1 MLVAGSACA
10 AGLPAASASDT
21 AVTVMAHGVQV
32 RHGEATLRVTAV
44 AKGVLRVQ
52 LAPSG
57 AVPVHHSWAV
67 ADTAQAR
74 PPAVMPRQGR
84 AEAGFDT
91 PLLHVRIRRDTLA
104 LTVTDASG
112 QVISADAPGW
122 PADFHAGAFDI
133 YKTLPAAA
141 HIFGLGDKT
150 GPLDHRGRAFTLW
163 NTDAYHWQ
171 ASTDPLYKS
180 IPFFIE
186 VADGRAHG
194 VFLDD
199 TYRSHFDFGQRSRG
213 MLSFG
218 AEGGPVDYY
227 LIAGPAPA
235 TVLARYTALS
245 GRPPM
250 MPRWVLGYQQSRWSY
265 ATQAEV
271 MRVARRLRSDHIPAD
286 TLFLDID
293 YQDKDR
299 TFTVNRRAFPHFRQM
314 IAQLHR
320 MHFHVVA
327 ITDLAIP
334 DARPGQY
341 AVRDAGLKH
350 DVFVKRADGT
360 NYLGGV
366 WGGPSYFPD
375 FTNQAAADWW
385 GRQYAHFYRDLDID
399 GFWNDMNEPSI
410 FNVASK
416 TMPLDNR
423 DRIVQPGWPERST
436 TQREVHNV
444 FGMLNSRA
452 TYRGLLKLKPDQ
464 RPYVLTRD
472 SYAGGQR
479 YAATWT
485 GDNSATWDHM
495 RISTP
500 QLVNLGLSGF
510 AFAGDDIGG
519 YAGSP
524 PPDLLT
530 RWIELG
536 AFNPIMRDHT
546 EKYTK
551 AQEPWVGGA
560 TQEAIRRR
568 YIQARYRLLPY
579 LYTLAEQ
586 THRSGLPMMRPLF
599 VNFPRAADIDAAH
612 DNQFML
618 GDDLLL
624 APAPFPEQMDGY
636 TVSFPRGSSWYDY
649 WSGQRIKL
657 DANGQLALPH
667 PALDTLP
674 VFVRAGAIIPRQP
687 LVQSTAQTPHGALEL
702 DVYPGADCHGQIYT
716 DDGHSFAYRQGQF
729 YRRSYR
735 CHIGADGSLTLH
747 LGAPEGHFTPW
758 WTQLDIV
765 VFGGKPAPAGTAA
778 RGASWHSRAGGE
790 AVHTVIARPTAD
802 MDVRLPGYR

>member
-1 MLVAGSACA
+1 MMAMIRTRRVLARLVAAMILFAGTSLAA
-10 AGLPAASASDT
+10 AGATDNAAP
-21 AVTVMAHGVQV
+21 AHGV
-32 RHGEATLRVTAV
+32 TLSCGGQQLHVSVV
-44 AKGVLRVQ
+44 APGVLRVERSF
-52 LAPSG
+52 AG
-57 AVPVHHSWAV
+57 TVPVHHSWAV
-67 ADTAQAR
+67 MPRAVQH
-74 PPAVMPRQGR
+74 PPAITHV
-84 AEAGFDT
+84 ATANAVGFDT
-91 PLLHVRIRRDTLA
+91 ARLQVRIDRRTLA
-104 LTVTDASG
+104 LTVTDAAG
-112 QVISADAPGW
+112 HLISADAPGW
-122 PADFHAGAFDI
+122 PVSHHGHAFEV
-133 YKTLPAAA
+133 YQTLPAGA

-180 IPFFIE
+180 IPFFIQ
-186 VADGRAHG
+186 VSGDRAHG

-199 TYRSHFDFGQRSRG
+199 TYRSHFDFGQRTRNV
-213 MLSFG
+213 LSFG
-218 AEGGPVDYY
+218 AEGGPIDYY
-227 LIAGPAPA
+227 LIAGPTPA
-235 TVLARYTALS
+235 QVLTRYTALT

-265 ATQAEV
+265 GTQAEV
-271 MRVARRLRSDHIPAD
+271 MRVAKRLRADHIPAD

-293 YQDKDR
+293 YQNKDR
-299 TFTVNRRAFPHFRQM
+299 TFTIDKQAFPHFAQM

-320 MHFHVVA
+320 MQFHVVA

-334 DARPGQY
+334 DAKPGQY
-341 AVRDAGLKH
+341 AVRDSGLKH
-350 DVFVKRADGT
+350 DVFVKRADGSH
-360 NYLGGV
+360 YLGDV
-366 WGGPSYFPD
+366 WGGPSFFPD
-375 FTNQAAADWW
+375 FTNQAAARWW
-385 GRQYAHFYRDLDID
+385 GRQYAHFYQDLDID

-423 DRIVQPGWPERST
+423 DRIVQPGWAERTT
-436 TQREVHNV
+436 TQREIHNV

-452 TYRGLLKLKPDQ
+452 TYRGLLKLKPDL

-500 QLVNLGLSGF
+500 QLMNLGLSGF

-524 PPDLLT
+524 PADLLT

-546 EKYTK
+546 EKYTRP
-551 AQEPWVGGA
+551 QEPWVDGA
-560 TQEAIRRR
+560 RQEAIRRH

-586 THRSGLPMMRPLF
+586 AHRTGLPMMRPLF
-599 VNFPRAADIDAAH
+599 LNFPNAANLNVANDSE
-612 DNQFML
+612 FML
-618 GDDLLL
+618 GGDLLV

-636 TVSFPRGSSWYDY
+636 TVSFPKGSSWYDY
-649 WSGQRIKL
+649 WSGKRVML
-657 DANGQLALPH
+657 DAHGQLTLPH

-674 VFVRAGAIIPRQP
+674 VFVRAGAIVPRQP
-687 LVQSTAQTPHGALEL
+687 LVQSTAQTPQGALEL
-702 DVYPGADCHGQIYT
+702 DVYPGADCHGEIYT
-716 DDGHSFAYRQGQF
+716 DDGKSFAFRHGHF
-729 YRRSYR
+729 YRRQFR
-735 CHIGADGSLTLH
+735 CKMLADGRVQVSFA
-747 LGAPEGHFTPW
+747 APKGDFKPW
-758 WTQLDIV
+758 WHRVDIS
-765 VFGGKPAPAGTAA
+765 VFGAAHGPRHLELARPAGA
-778 RGASWHSRAGGE
+778 R
-790 AVHTVIARPTAD
+790 TVTVPAR
-802 MDVRLPGYR
+802 